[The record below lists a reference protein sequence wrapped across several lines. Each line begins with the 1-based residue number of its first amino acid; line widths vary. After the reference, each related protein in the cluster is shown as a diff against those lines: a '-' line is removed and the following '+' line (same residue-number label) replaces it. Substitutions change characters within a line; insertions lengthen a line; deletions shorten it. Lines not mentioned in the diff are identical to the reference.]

1 MAVCIAARL
10 RSTDRKQQR
19 PKEEEES
26 QAYQPSSKFCRRRE
40 ELEWK
45 VAAMFAMTEYLGD
58 IGRLA

>member
-19 PKEEEES
+19 PKEEEEES
-26 QAYQPSSKFCRRRE
+26 QASSKFCRRRE

>member
-10 RSTDRKQQR
+10 RSTDRKPQR
-19 PKEEEES
+19 PKEEEEES
-26 QAYQPSSKFCRRRE
+26 QASSKFCRRRE